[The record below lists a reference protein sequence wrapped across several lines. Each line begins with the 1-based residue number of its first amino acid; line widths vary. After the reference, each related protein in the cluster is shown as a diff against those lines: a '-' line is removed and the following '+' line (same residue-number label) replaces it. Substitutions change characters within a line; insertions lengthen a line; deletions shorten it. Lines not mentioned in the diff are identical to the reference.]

1 MSRRCGSSRT
11 ACWSAAEPSSRRC
24 RVNGAKS
31 GSGSLSRRPAFVTTG
46 ARPRGNDV
54 ADVTTDELTQADE
67 AFAGNRLLSTFS
79 REARALIEP
88 FGTLVDLEAGEMV
101 LRRGEQVRSSLFPVG
116 GTMITMVVE
125 LSGGRSIEVASI
137 GKGGAVGGIVSCG
150 HAPAFSRA
158 EVLVGGRGFRVPMSA
173 LEDAKKRS
181 PFIANL
187 FCRYSDYLLST
198 VMQSVAC
205 NAFHSIPERAARWL
219 LHVQDRA
226 GDRIELTQE
235 ALARLLGVQRTTVNA
250 VIKEL
255 ASEGL
260 IGSSRG
266 IVRVLDRAGLKRRSC
281 ECYERLQ
288 NHYAAVIGSSG
299 SGGSSGC

>member
-1 MSRRCGSSRT
+1 M
-11 ACWSAAEPSSRRC
+11 
-24 RVNGAKS
+24 
-31 GSGSLSRRPAFVTTG
+31 
-46 ARPRGNDV
+46 
-54 ADVTTDELTQADE
+54 ADVTTDELILADK

-79 REARALIEP
+79 KEARALIEP
-88 FGTLVDLEAGEMV
+88 FGTMVEIEAGELV
-101 LRRGEQVRSSLFPVG
+101 LKRGEQVRSTLFPIG
-116 GTMITMVVE
+116 QTMVTMVVD

-137 GKGGAVGGIVSCG
+137 GRGGAVGGIVSCG

-158 EVLVGGRGFRVPMSA
+158 EVLVGGHAFRVPMEA

-181 PFIANL
+181 PFISNL

-219 LHVQDRA
+219 LYVQDRA

-235 ALARLLGVQRTTVNA
+235 ALAALLGVQRTTVNA

-255 ASEGL
+255 SAEGL
-260 IGSSRG
+260 IGTSRG
-266 IVRVLDRAGLKRRSC
+266 TVRVLDRAGLKRRSC

-288 NHYAAVIGSSG
+288 EHYASVIGVSG
-299 SGGSSGC
+299 SGPGPSTC